1 MPQLYFHGEA
11 IPIKIKIKNE
21 SNKTVKKIKITG
33 GYLYSLKYCNKSW
46 KCYKEIT
53 FFYIFLPA
61 TVDQTT
67 DIVLYS
73 ADKYTKCVL
82 NQEFGY
88 VGRKLKA
95 QQMSQK
101 QIENIKLGQSAY
113 VFLFTLCRETV
124 DSNGS
129 FDKTLT
135 ITPLLT
141 DNKEKRGLSLDGRLK
156 DEDTNL
162 ASTTM

>member
-1 MPQLYFHGEA
+1 M
-11 IPIKIKIKNE
+11 
-21 SNKTVKKIKITG
+21 
-33 GYLYSLKYCNKSW
+33 
-46 KCYKEIT
+46 
-53 FFYIFLPA
+53 
-61 TVDQTT
+61 DQTT

-101 QIENIKLGQSAY
+101 QNENIKLGQSAH

-129 FDKTLT
+129 FDNTLT
-135 ITPLLT
+135 ITPLLA
-141 DNKEKRGLSLDGRLK
+141 DNKEKRGLALDGRLK